1 MEKFWELVKESV
13 ILQGIV
19 TLLLLSVACYL
30 WAIQAEVPEPLVH
43 LLELIVGFWLGSKV
57 QNVVMRK

>member
-1 MEKFWELVKESV
+1 MSKFWDLVKESV

-19 TLLLLSVACYL
+19 TLLLLGVACYL
-30 WAIQAEVPEPLVH
+30 WTMGQEVPEQLSDLLQLV
-43 LLELIVGFWLGSKV
+43 VGFWLGSKV

>member
-1 MEKFWELVKESV
+1 MDRFWDLVRESV

-19 TLLLLSVACYL
+19 TLLLLSVACWL
-30 WAIQAEVPEPLVH
+30 WTTGQEVPAQLSY
-43 LLELIVGFWLGSKV
+43 LLEIVVGFWLGSKV

>member
-1 MEKFWELVKESV
+1 M
-13 ILQGIV
+13 
-19 TLLLLSVACYL
+19 
-30 WAIQAEVPEPLVH
+30 QAEVPEELLH